1 MVSYISYVHGLPAF
15 LDINF
20 SVRDDWI

>member
-15 LDINF
+15 PDINF